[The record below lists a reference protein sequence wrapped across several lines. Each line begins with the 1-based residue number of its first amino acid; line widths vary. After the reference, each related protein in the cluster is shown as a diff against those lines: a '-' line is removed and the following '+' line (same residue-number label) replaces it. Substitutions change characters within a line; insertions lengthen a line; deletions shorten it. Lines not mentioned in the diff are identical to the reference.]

1 METVIQTPIPI
12 HHVQKV
18 IKNLILL
25 KFFKLFRLNKGIFAD
40 GYDENYRGDAN
51 DRAWLKTLSE
61 REREAELLKRHE
73 QREIIK
79 RREEI
84 NKRLKSK
91 AEESGIKSE
100 EEGEIDDHDDES
112 DHDRKNKNSTRKS
125 NTFDNDIY
133 AEDDDDDYR
142 SSANRRKQINATKQK
157 ETEHSKSLQLLVEG
171 RKKKHGRNIFL
182 FIRIPNILFL
192 R

>member
-1 METVIQTPIPI
+1 VETVIQTLIPI
-12 HHVQKV
+12 HHVQK
-18 IKNLILL
+18 K
-25 KFFKLFRLNKGIFAD
+25 IFAD

-73 QREIIK
+73 LREIIK

-100 EEGEIDDHDDES
+100 EEGEIDDHDDDS
-112 DHDRKNKNSTRKS
+112 DNEKANKNSIRKS
-125 NTFDNDIY
+125 NLFDNDIY
-133 AEDDDDDYR
+133 AEVMKMIIEYR
-142 SSANRRKQINATKQK
+142 QIDEN
-157 ETEHSKSLQLLVEG
+157 KSMLQN
-171 RKKKHGRNIFL
+171 KKILNIINHF
-182 FIRIPNILFL
+182 NY
-192 R
+192 